1 MCYDTE
7 KVVDDI
13 ILSFIEKIDTTKINN
28 DCYIINYIEQNLH
41 NEIMENIYNK
51 LLSMDSNSNEKIIK
65 DYQINIYSTIK
76 IYKKYFDDYK
86 DLIDYE
92 EIDFYAKLALS
103 LIYDDFMTIPQY
115 KDDILIGI
123 KKNFN
128 DSDDEDYND

>member
-1 MCYDTE
+1 ME

-13 ILSFIEKIDTTKINN
+13 IISFIEKIDTTKINDN
-28 DCYIINYIEQNLH
+28 NYIKNFIDENLH
-41 NEIMENIYNK
+41 NEIMTTIYDK
-51 LLSMDSNSNEKIIK
+51 LLSMNCSSNEKIIK

>member
-1 MCYDTE
+1 MSYDTE

-13 ILSFIEKIDTTKINN
+13 ILSFIKKIDTTKIND

-51 LLSMDSNSNEKIIK
+51 LLSMDSSTNEKIIK
-65 DYQINIYSTIK
+65 YYQINIYSTIK

-86 DLIDYE
+86 DLINYE
-92 EIDFYAKLALS
+92 EIDFYAKLVLS